1 MIVRF
6 VLMDINNEQLKK
18 LIDLSEL
25 EIEHLEA
32 TGDDINKAL
41 ISIERK
47 LMSFS
52 ANDSTSLPAEFNI
65 LIVDDL
71 ELSIY
76 QFNQL
81 LKKVG
86 IVPTVARN
94 KEEALA
100 ELKKKKFDY
109 IVVDLFLPDA
119 EDGLELIDE
128 CIKLREAKRTNKII
142 VMSGTDD
149 KNLIEKCYKLGIDE
163 FVPKSS
169 NWHDQILKFITS
181 SFTSKQHED
190 FFKYSINNDICCY
203 TINKLNGKRH
213 VDILLKDVTTSL
225 YTGYVN
231 IIFNM
236 ENIKIFDEEYTN
248 TFAALYKMCKEKG
261 GQFMLVKISDSL
273 KEALADAFLDTLIPT
288 YSSVDIAVSKV

>member
-1 MIVRF
+1 ME
-6 VLMDINNEQLKK
+6 INNEQLKK
-18 LIDLSEL
+18 LFDLSGANVD
-25 EIEHLEA
+25 IEA
-32 TGDDINKAL
+32 AQQDDITKAL
-41 ISIERK
+41 ILIERK
-47 LMSFS
+47 LNSF
-52 ANDSTSLPAEFNI
+52 AADAMAVPAEFNI

-94 KEEALA
+94 KIEALA

-119 EDGLELIDE
+119 EDGIELIDE
-128 CIKLREAKRTNKII
+128 CIKLREAKKTNKII

-181 SFTSKQHED
+181 SLTSKQHED
-190 FFKYSINNDICCY
+190 FFKYSINDNICCY
-203 TINKLNGKRH
+203 TINKFNSAKH
-213 VDILLKDVTTSL
+213 IEAIVKDVTTSL
-225 YTGYVN
+225 YTGYIN

-236 ENIKIFDEEYTN
+236 ENVKIFDDEYTS
-248 TFAALYKMCKEKG
+248 TFTTLYKMCNEKG
-261 GQFMLVKISDSL
+261 GKFMLVKISDSV
-273 KEALADAFLDTLIPT
+273 KSALADAFLDTLIPT
-288 YSSVDIAVSKV
+288 YTTVDTAVSKIE

>member
-1 MIVRF
+1 ME
-6 VLMDINNEQLKK
+6 INNEQLKK
-18 LIDLSEL
+18 LFDLSG
-25 EIEHLEA
+25 A
-32 TGDDINKAL
+32 NVDVDSAQQDDITKAL
-41 ISIERK
+41 ILIERK
-47 LMSFS
+47 LNSF
-52 ANDSTSLPAEFNI
+52 ATDTMTVPAEFNI

-94 KEEALA
+94 KVEALA

-119 EDGLELIDE
+119 EDGIELIDE
-128 CIKLREAKRTNKII
+128 CIKLREAKKTNKII

-169 NWHDQILKFITS
+169 NWHDQVLKFITS
-181 SFTSKQHED
+181 SLTSKQHED
-190 FFKYSINNDICCY
+190 FFKYSINDNICCY
-203 TINKLNGKRH
+203 TVNKFNSPKH
-213 VDILLKDVTTSL
+213 IDALLKDVTTSL
-225 YTGYVN
+225 YTGYIN

-236 ENIKIFDEEYTN
+236 ENVKIFDDEYTS
-248 TFAALYKMCKEKG
+248 TFTTLYKMCNEKG
-261 GQFMLVKISDSL
+261 GKFMLVKISDSV
-273 KEALADAFLDTLIPT
+273 KTALADAFLDTLIPT
-288 YSSVDIAVSKV
+288 YTTVDMAVSKVE

>member
-1 MIVRF
+1 ME
-6 VLMDINNEQLKK
+6 INIEQLTK
-18 LIDLSEL
+18 LFDLSG
-25 EIEHLEA
+25 LEA
-32 TGDDINKAL
+32 NAETAVSEDINKAL
-41 ISIERK
+41 ILIERK
-47 LMSFS
+47 MAPST
-52 ANDSTSLPAEFNI
+52 NDTMTVPAEFNI

-94 KEEALA
+94 KIEALA
-100 ELKKKKFDY
+100 ELKKKKYDY

-119 EDGLELIDE
+119 QDGLELIDE
-128 CIKLREAKRTNKII
+128 CIKLRDAKITNKLI

-149 KNLIEKCYKLGIDE
+149 KDLIEKCYKLGIDE

-181 SFTSKQHED
+181 SLTTKQHED
-190 FFKYSINNDICCY
+190 FFKYSINDNICCY
-203 TINKLNGKRH
+203 TVNKFNSHKHIDNL
-213 VDILLKDVTTSL
+213 IKDVTTSL
-225 YTGYVN
+225 YSGHTN

-236 ENIKIFDEEYTN
+236 ENVKIFDDEN
-248 TFAALYKMCKEKG
+248 TATFTTFYKMCNEKG
-261 GQFMLVKISDSL
+261 GQFMLVKISDSV
-273 KEALADAFLDTLIPT
+273 KNALADAFLDTLIPT
-288 YSSVDIAVSKV
+288 FTSVDAAVSTIESSAIQS

>member
-1 MIVRF
+1 
-6 VLMDINNEQLKK
+6 MDINNEQLRK
-18 LIDLSEL
+18 LIDLAAIDVDFSN
-25 EIEHLEA
+25 ISS
-32 TGDDINKAL
+32 DDINKAL

-47 LMSFS
+47 LLSFGGQE
-52 ANDSTSLPAEFNI
+52 AMTVPAEFNI

-119 EDGLELIDE
+119 ADGIELIDE
-128 CIKLREAKRTNKII
+128 CIKLRDAKRTNKII

-163 FVPKSS
+163 FVPKNS

-181 SFTSKQHED
+181 SLTSKQHED
-190 FFKYSINNDICCY
+190 FFKYSINDNICCY
-203 TINKLNGKRH
+203 TINKFNARKH
-213 VDILLKDVTTSL
+213 IDMILKDVTTSL
-225 YTGYVN
+225 YTGYTN

-236 ENIKIFDEEYTN
+236 ENVKIFDDEYTSV
-248 TFAALYKMCKEKG
+248 FAELYKMCNEKK
-261 GQFMLVKISDSL
+261 GQFMLVKISESL
-273 KEALADAFLDTLIPT
+273 REALSDAFLDTLIPT
-288 YSSVDIAVSKV
+288 FSSVDVAVSKIESN

>member
-1 MIVRF
+1 ME
-6 VLMDINNEQLKK
+6 INNEQLKK
-18 LIDLSEL
+18 LFDLSGL
-25 EIEHLEA
+25 DADVLSA
-32 TGDDINKAL
+32 TTDDINKAL
-41 ISIERK
+41 ILIERK
-47 LMSFS
+47 FL
-52 ANDSTSLPAEFNI
+52 SLLSNEAMTVPAEFNI

-94 KEEALA
+94 KVEALA

-119 EDGLELIDE
+119 QDGIELIEE
-128 CIKLREAKRTNKII
+128 CIKLSDAKRTNKII

-149 KNLIEKCYKLGIDE
+149 KDLIEKCYKLGIDE

-181 SFTSKQHED
+181 SLTSKQHED
-190 FFKYSINNDICCY
+190 FFKYSINDNICCY
-203 TINKLNGKRH
+203 TINKFNSQRH
-213 VDILLKDVTTSL
+213 IDLIVKDVTTSL
-225 YTGYVN
+225 YTGFSN

-236 ENIKIFDEEYTN
+236 ENVKIFDDEYTSVFTN
-248 TFAALYKMCKEKG
+248 LYKMCNDKG
-261 GQFMLVKISDSL
+261 GKFMLVKISDSV
-273 KEALADAFLDTLIPT
+273 KSALADAFLDTLIPT
-288 YSSVDIAVSKV
+288 YTSVDLAVSKISS

>member
-1 MIVRF
+1 ME
-6 VLMDINNEQLKK
+6 INNEQLKK
-18 LIDLSEL
+18 LFDLSGL
-25 EIEHLEA
+25 DADVLSA
-32 TGDDINKAL
+32 TTDDINKAL
-41 ISIERK
+41 ILIERK
-47 LMSFS
+47 FL
-52 ANDSTSLPAEFNI
+52 SLLSNEAMTVPAEFNI

-94 KEEALA
+94 KVEALA

-119 EDGLELIDE
+119 QDGIELIEE
-128 CIKLREAKRTNKII
+128 CIKLRDAKRTNKII

-149 KNLIEKCYKLGIDE
+149 KDLIEKCYKLGIDE

-181 SFTSKQHED
+181 SLTSKQHED
-190 FFKYSINNDICCY
+190 FFKYSINDNICCY
-203 TINKLNGKRH
+203 TINKFNK
-213 VDILLKDVTTSL
+213 SL
-225 YTGYVN
+225 YRFFKYY
-231 IIFNM
+231 F
-236 ENIKIFDEEYTN
+236 
-248 TFAALYKMCKEKG
+248 
-261 GQFMLVKISDSL
+261 
-273 KEALADAFLDTLIPT
+273 
-288 YSSVDIAVSKV
+288 

>member
-1 MIVRF
+1 
-6 VLMDINNEQLKK
+6 MDINSEQFKK
-18 LIDLSEL
+18 LIDLAGLDIDAS
-25 EIEHLEA
+25 A
-32 TGDDINKAL
+32 ASTDDINKAL
-41 ISIERK
+41 INIERK
-47 LMSFS
+47 LLSFS
-52 ANDSTSLPAEFNI
+52 TCEANAVFAEFNI

-119 EDGLELIDE
+119 QDGLELIDE
-128 CIKLREAKRTNKII
+128 CIKLREAKKTNKLI

-169 NWHDQILKFITS
+169 NWHDQILKFISNSLT
-181 SFTSKQHED
+181 TKQHED
-190 FFKYSINNDICCY
+190 FFKYSINENICCY
-203 TINKLNGKRH
+203 TINKFNGKRH
-213 VDILLKDVTTSL
+213 VDMIVKDVTTSL
-225 YTGYVN
+225 YTGYAN

-236 ENIKIFDEEYTN
+236 ENIKIFDDEYTN
-248 TFAALYKMCKEKG
+248 TFTTLYKMCKEKG

-273 KEALADAFLDTLIPT
+273 KTALADAFLDTLIPT
-288 YSSVDIAVSKV
+288 YPSVDVAVGKV

>member
-1 MIVRF
+1 ME
-6 VLMDINNEQLKK
+6 INNEQLKK
-18 LIDLSEL
+18 LFDLSGANVD
-25 EIEHLEA
+25 IEA
-32 TGDDINKAL
+32 AQQDDITKAL
-41 ISIERK
+41 ILIERK
-47 LMSFS
+47 LNSF
-52 ANDSTSLPAEFNI
+52 AADAMAVPAEFNI

-94 KEEALA
+94 KIEALA

-119 EDGLELIDE
+119 EDGIELIDE
-128 CIKLREAKRTNKII
+128 CIKLREAKKTNKII

-181 SFTSKQHED
+181 SLTSKQHED
-190 FFKYSINNDICCY
+190 FFKYSINDNICCY
-203 TINKLNGKRH
+203 TINKFNSAKH
-213 VDILLKDVTTSL
+213 IEAIVKDVTTSL
-225 YTGYVN
+225 YTGYIN

-236 ENIKIFDEEYTN
+236 ENVKIFDDEYTS
-248 TFAALYKMCKEKG
+248 TFTTLYKMCNEKG
-261 GQFMLVKISDSL
+261 GKFMLVKISDSV
-273 KEALADAFLDTLIPT
+273 KSALADAFLDTLIPT
-288 YSSVDIAVSKV
+288 YTTVDTAVSKLE

>member
-1 MIVRF
+1 ME
-6 VLMDINNEQLKK
+6 INNEQLKK
-18 LIDLSEL
+18 LFELSEL
-25 EIEHLEA
+25 DVVVSDA
-32 TGDDINKAL
+32 VPDDITKAL
-41 ISIERK
+41 IAIERK
-47 LMSFS
+47 LLSFAS
-52 ANDSTSLPAEFNI
+52 DAVSVPAEFNI

-94 KEEALA
+94 KEEAMA

-119 EDGLELIDE
+119 DDGLELIDE
-128 CIKLREAKRTNKII
+128 CIRLRDAKRTNKII

-169 NWHDQILKFITS
+169 NWHDQVLKFITS
-181 SFTSKQHED
+181 SLTSKEHEN
-190 FFKYSINNDICCY
+190 FFKYSINDNICCY
-203 TINKLNGKRH
+203 TVNKFNSQKQI
-213 VDILLKDVTTSL
+213 DSLLKDVTTSL
-225 YTGYVN
+225 YTGYTN
-231 IIFNM
+231 IVFNM
-236 ENIKIFDEEYTN
+236 EIVKIFDDEYTGVF
-248 TFAALYKMCKEKG
+248 TDLFKIFRTAFCPFA
-261 GQFMLVKISDSL
+261 F
-273 KEALADAFLDTLIPT
+273 
-288 YSSVDIAVSKV
+288 

>member
-1 MIVRF
+1 ME
-6 VLMDINNEQLKK
+6 INNEQLKK
-18 LIDLSEL
+18 LFDLSGSN
-25 EIEHLEA
+25 IDA
-32 TGDDINKAL
+32 DTAQQDDINKAL
-41 ISIERK
+41 ILIERK
-47 LMSFS
+47 LNSFS
-52 ANDSTSLPAEFNI
+52 TESMTVPAEFNI

-94 KEEALA
+94 KIEALA

-119 EDGLELIDE
+119 EDGIELIEE
-128 CIKLREAKRTNKII
+128 CIKLRDAKKTNKII

-181 SFTSKQHED
+181 SLTSKQHED
-190 FFKYSINNDICCY
+190 FFKYSINDNICCY
-203 TINKLNGKRH
+203 TINKFNSAKH
-213 VDILLKDVTTSL
+213 IDAIVKDVTTSL
-225 YTGYVN
+225 YTGFVN

-236 ENIKIFDEEYTN
+236 ENVKIFDDEYTG
-248 TFAALYKMCKEKG
+248 TFTTLYKMCNEKG
-261 GQFMLVKISDSL
+261 GKFMLVKISDSV
-273 KEALADAFLDTLIPT
+273 KNALSDAFLDSLIPT
-288 YSSVDIAVSKV
+288 YTSVDIAVSKIEEQ

>member
-1 MIVRF
+1 
-6 VLMDINNEQLKK
+6 MDINNEQLKK
-18 LIDLSEL
+18 LFDLSGVNVEP
-25 EIEHLEA
+25 INA
-32 TGDDINKAL
+32 VSDDITKAL

-47 LMSFS
+47 MGSFAS
-52 ANDSTSLPAEFNI
+52 ETMTVPAEFNI

-94 KEEALA
+94 KLEALA

-128 CIKLREAKRTNKII
+128 CIRLREARRTNKII
-142 VMSGTDD
+142 VMSGTDNKD
-149 KNLIEKCYKLGIDE
+149 LIEKCYKLGIDE

-181 SFTSKQHED
+181 SLTKKDHED
-190 FFKYSINNDICCY
+190 FFKYSINENICCY
-203 TINKLNGKRH
+203 TINKFNSRRH
-213 VDILLKDVTTSL
+213 IDNLVKDVTTGL
-225 YTGYVN
+225 YTGFAN

-236 ENIKIFDEEYTN
+236 ENVKIFDEEYTN
-248 TFAALYKMCKEKG
+248 TFTELYKLCNDKG
-261 GQFMLVKISDSL
+261 GQFMLVKISDSV
-273 KEALADAFLDTLIPT
+273 KSALADAFLDTLIPT
-288 YSSVDIAVSKV
+288 FSSVDAAVSKISN

>member
-1 MIVRF
+1 ME
-6 VLMDINNEQLKK
+6 INNEQLKK
-18 LIDLSEL
+18 LFDLSG
-25 EIEHLEA
+25 A
-32 TGDDINKAL
+32 NVDVDSAQQDDITKAL
-41 ISIERK
+41 ILIERK
-47 LMSFS
+47 LNSF
-52 ANDSTSLPAEFNI
+52 AVDTMTVPAEFNI

-94 KEEALA
+94 KIEALA

-119 EDGLELIDE
+119 EDGIELIDE
-128 CIKLREAKRTNKII
+128 CIKLREAKKTNKII

-169 NWHDQILKFITS
+169 NWHDQVLKFITS
-181 SFTSKQHED
+181 SLTSKQHED
-190 FFKYSINNDICCY
+190 FFKYSINDNICCY
-203 TINKLNGKRH
+203 TINKFNSPKH
-213 VDILLKDVTTSL
+213 IDALLKDVTTSL

-236 ENIKIFDEEYTN
+236 ENVKIFDDEYTS
-248 TFAALYKMCKEKG
+248 TFTTLYKMCNEKG
-261 GQFMLVKISDSL
+261 GKFMLVKISDSV
-273 KEALADAFLDTLIPT
+273 KTALADAFLDTLIPT
-288 YSSVDIAVSKV
+288 YTTVDMAVSKVE

>member
-1 MIVRF
+1 ME
-6 VLMDINNEQLKK
+6 INNEQLKK
-18 LIDLSEL
+18 LFDLSG
-25 EIEHLEA
+25 A
-32 TGDDINKAL
+32 NVDVDSAQQDDITKAL
-41 ISIERK
+41 ILIERK
-47 LMSFS
+47 LNSF
-52 ANDSTSLPAEFNI
+52 ATDTMTVPAEFNI

-94 KEEALA
+94 KVEALA

-119 EDGLELIDE
+119 EDGIELIDE
-128 CIKLREAKRTNKII
+128 CIKLREAKKTNKII

-169 NWHDQILKFITS
+169 NWHDQVLKFITS
-181 SFTSKQHED
+181 SLTSKQHED
-190 FFKYSINNDICCY
+190 FFKYSINDNICCY
-203 TINKLNGKRH
+203 TVNKFNSPKH
-213 VDILLKDVTTSL
+213 IDILLKDVTTSL
-225 YTGYVN
+225 YTGYIN

-236 ENIKIFDEEYTN
+236 ENVKIFDDEYTS
-248 TFAALYKMCKEKG
+248 TFTTLYKMCNEKG
-261 GQFMLVKISDSL
+261 GKFMLVKISDSV
-273 KEALADAFLDTLIPT
+273 KTALADAFLDTLIPT
-288 YSSVDIAVSKV
+288 YTTVDVAVSKVE

>member
-1 MIVRF
+1 ME
-6 VLMDINNEQLKK
+6 INNEQLEK
-18 LIDLSEL
+18 LIDLSGL
-25 EIEHLEA
+25 NIETSNAVEE
-32 TGDDINKAL
+32 DINKAL
-41 ISIERK
+41 ILIERK
-47 LMSFS
+47 LNSFS
-52 ANDSTSLPAEFNI
+52 DEAMTVPVEFNI

-94 KEEALA
+94 KIEALA

-119 EDGLELIDE
+119 QDGMELIEE
-128 CIKLREAKRTNKII
+128 CIKLRDAKRTNKII

-149 KNLIEKCYKLGIDE
+149 KNLIESCYKLGIDE

-181 SFTSKQHED
+181 SLTSKQHED
-190 FFKYSINNDICCY
+190 FFKYSINENICCY
-203 TINKLNGKRH
+203 TINKFNSKKH
-213 VDILLKDVTTSL
+213 IDAIVKDVTTSL
-225 YTGYVN
+225 YTGFNN

-236 ENIKIFDEEYTN
+236 ENVKIFDDEYTSIF
-248 TFAALYKMCKEKG
+248 TTLYKMCNEKG
-261 GQFMLVKISDSL
+261 GKFMLVKITDSV
-273 KEALADAFLDTLIPT
+273 KNALTDAFLDTLIPT
-288 YSSVDIAVSKV
+288 FTSVDAAVSSVE

>member
-1 MIVRF
+1 ME
-6 VLMDINNEQLKK
+6 INNEQLKK
-18 LIDLSEL
+18 LFDLAGLDAVAE
-25 EIEHLEA
+25 EA
-32 TGDDINKAL
+32 KSDDINKAL
-41 ISIERK
+41 ILIERK
-47 LMSFS
+47 FVSMSP
-52 ANDSTSLPAEFNI
+52 NDVMTVPAEFNI

-94 KEEALA
+94 KIEALA

-119 EDGLELIDE
+119 TDGLELIEE

-149 KNLIEKCYKLGIDE
+149 KDLIEKCYKLGIDE

-181 SFTSKQHED
+181 SLTSKQHED
-190 FFKYSINNDICCY
+190 FFKYSINDNICCY
-203 TINKLNGKRH
+203 TINKFNSQKH
-213 VDILLKDVTTSL
+213 IDLLIKDVTTSL
-225 YTGYVN
+225 YTGFTN

-236 ENIKIFDEEYTN
+236 ENVKIFDDEYT
-248 TFAALYKMCKEKG
+248 TVFTTLYKMCKEKG
-261 GQFMLVKISDSL
+261 GQFMLVKISESVRS
-273 KEALADAFLDTLIPT
+273 ALTDAFLDTLIPI
-288 YSSVDIAVSKV
+288 YNSVDLAVSKLEG

>member
-1 MIVRF
+1 ME
-6 VLMDINNEQLKK
+6 INNEQLKK
-18 LIDLSEL
+18 LFDLAGLDAVAE
-25 EIEHLEA
+25 EA
-32 TGDDINKAL
+32 NSDDINKAL
-41 ISIERK
+41 ILIERK
-47 LMSFS
+47 FVSMSP
-52 ANDSTSLPAEFNI
+52 NDVMTVPAEFNI

-94 KEEALA
+94 KIEALA

-119 EDGLELIDE
+119 TDGLELIEE

-149 KNLIEKCYKLGIDE
+149 KDLIEKCYKLGIDE

-181 SFTSKQHED
+181 SLTSKQHED
-190 FFKYSINNDICCY
+190 FFKYSINDNICCY
-203 TINKLNGKRH
+203 TINKFNSQKH
-213 VDILLKDVTTSL
+213 IDLLIKDVTTSL
-225 YTGYVN
+225 YTGFTN

-236 ENIKIFDEEYTN
+236 ENVKIFDDEYT
-248 TFAALYKMCKEKG
+248 TVFTTLYKMCKEKG
-261 GQFMLVKISDSL
+261 GQFMLVKISESVRA
-273 KEALADAFLDTLIPT
+273 ALTDAFLDTLIPI
-288 YSSVDIAVSKV
+288 YNSVDLAVSKLEG

>member
-1 MIVRF
+1 ME
-6 VLMDINNEQLKK
+6 INNEQLKK
-18 LIDLSEL
+18 LFDLSGADIVVE
-25 EIEHLEA
+25 EA
-32 TGDDINKAL
+32 LQDDITKAL
-41 ISIERK
+41 ILIERK
-47 LMSFS
+47 LNSFAS
-52 ANDSTSLPAEFNI
+52 DTMTVPAEFNI

-94 KEEALA
+94 KIEALA

-119 EDGLELIDE
+119 EDGIELIDE
-128 CIKLREAKRTNKII
+128 CIKLRDAKKTNKII

-181 SFTSKQHED
+181 SLTTKQHED
-190 FFKYSINNDICCY
+190 FFKYSINDNICCY
-203 TINKLNGKRH
+203 TINKFNSSKH
-213 VDILLKDVTTSL
+213 IDAIVKDVTTSL

-236 ENIKIFDEEYTN
+236 ENVKIFDDEYTS
-248 TFAALYKMCKEKG
+248 TFTTLYKMCNEKG
-261 GQFMLVKISDSL
+261 GKFMLVKISDSV
-273 KEALADAFLDTLIPT
+273 KSALSDAFLDTLIPI
-288 YSSVDIAVSKV
+288 YNSVDLAVSKLEG

>member
-1 MIVRF
+1 ME
-6 VLMDINNEQLKK
+6 INNEQLKK
-18 LIDLSEL
+18 LFDLSGL
-25 EIEHLEA
+25 DTDLSAA
-32 TGDDINKAL
+32 TVDDINKAL
-41 ISIERK
+41 ILIERK
-47 LMSFS
+47 FLSFS
-52 ANDSTSLPAEFNI
+52 NSDAMTVPAEFNI

-94 KEEALA
+94 KVEALA
-100 ELKKKKFDY
+100 ELKMKKFDY

-119 EDGLELIDE
+119 QDGLELIE
-128 CIKLREAKRTNKII
+128 ESIKLRDAKRTNKII

-149 KNLIEKCYKLGIDE
+149 KDLIEKCYKLGIDE

-181 SFTSKQHED
+181 SLTSKKHED
-190 FFKYSINNDICCY
+190 FFKYSINDDICCY
-203 TINKLNGKRH
+203 TINKFNGQRH
-213 VDILLKDVTTSL
+213 IDMLLKDVTTSL
-225 YTGYVN
+225 YTGYTN

-236 ENIKIFDEEYTN
+236 ENVKIFDEEYTSVF
-248 TFAALYKMCKEKG
+248 TELFKMCKEKG
-261 GQFMLVKISDSL
+261 GKFVLVKISDSV
-273 KEALADAFLDTLIPT
+273 KDALTDAFLDTLIPT
-288 YSSVDIAVSKV
+288 FSSVDLAVSKIS

>member
-1 MIVRF
+1 ME
-6 VLMDINNEQLKK
+6 INNEQLKK
-18 LIDLSEL
+18 LFDLAGLDAVAE
-25 EIEHLEA
+25 EA
-32 TGDDINKAL
+32 NSDDINKAL
-41 ISIERK
+41 ILIERK
-47 LMSFS
+47 FVSMSP
-52 ANDSTSLPAEFNI
+52 NDVMTVPAEFNI

-94 KEEALA
+94 KIEALA

-119 EDGLELIDE
+119 TDGLELIEE

-149 KNLIEKCYKLGIDE
+149 KDLIEKCYKLVIDE

-181 SFTSKQHED
+181 SLTSKQHED
-190 FFKYSINNDICCY
+190 FFKYSINDNICCY
-203 TINKLNGKRH
+203 TINKFNSQKH
-213 VDILLKDVTTSL
+213 IDLLIKDVTTSL
-225 YTGYVN
+225 YTGFTN

-236 ENIKIFDEEYTN
+236 ENVKIFDDEYT
-248 TFAALYKMCKEKG
+248 TVFTTLYKMCKEKG
-261 GQFMLVKISDSL
+261 GQFMLVKISESVRS
-273 KEALADAFLDTLIPT
+273 ALTDAFLDTLIPI
-288 YSSVDIAVSKV
+288 YNSVDLAVSKLEG